1 MKAVKTIENEL
12 NIAPIDVNFSLKD
25 KIYTTLKS
33 AISTMNIY
41 AEDAELRLD
50 ERKLSEQLSI
60 SRTPV
65 REALARLEQ
74 EGLVTILPRRGVY
87 IVRKTKEEVLEMVAV
102 WAALESMAGRL
113 IVSNATDEQIGSL
126 RKMFS
131 TFSDGQVQADIDEYS
146 IRNIEFHQMI
156 LEMSGSKLIGDITD
170 NLFIHMRSIRARTIN
185 EADRANRSII
195 DHMHIIEALEARDGD
210 LASRLIREH
219 SIKLAKH
226 IEQNVDYLD

>member
-1 MKAVKTIENEL
+1 MKMAKTIEKEL
-12 NIAPIDVNFSLKD
+12 DIAPIDVNFSLKD
-25 KIYTTLKS
+25 KIYTTLKA

-41 AEDAELRLD
+41 ADDAELRLD
-50 ERKLSEQLSI
+50 ERRLSEQLSI

-87 IVRKTKEEVLEMVAV
+87 IVRKTKKEILEMVAV

-113 IVSNATDEQIGSL
+113 IVKNATDEEIGSL
-126 RKMFS
+126 RTLFS
-131 TFSDGQVQADIDEYS
+131 TIEGGQMEAQIDEYS
-146 IRNIEFHQMI
+146 QQNIDFHQAI
-156 LEMSGSKLIGDITD
+156 LEMSGSSLICDITD

-210 LASRLIREH
+210 LAANLIREH

-226 IEQNVDYLD
+226 IEENVDYLD